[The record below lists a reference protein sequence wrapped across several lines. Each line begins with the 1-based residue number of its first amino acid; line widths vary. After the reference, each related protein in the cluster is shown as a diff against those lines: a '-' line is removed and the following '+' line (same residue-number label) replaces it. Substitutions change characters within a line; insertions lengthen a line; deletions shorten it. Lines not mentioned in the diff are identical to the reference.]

1 MIWIA
6 VAAITLL
13 ILLYIWSS
21 CLLFYHEEAEA
32 LHSDE
37 SKCFDEACRS
47 IIIRQGS
54 DKAVLMIHGYP
65 TTPAMYSYA
74 AERMKGEGYDVYAP
88 LIPSF
93 GADWH
98 DFEKTVFSSWYG
110 WMLEYYDHLAA
121 SYSSIYVIGTSM
133 GGAMAL
139 KIAEERNN
147 GKKHRKSRWPACAS
161 AAAAS
166 FLLCACGG
174 GGAAAADPE
183 DISLY
188 DRGLAV
194 IDIMAEMTES
204 EAYIGLTT
212 ANDGIRA
219 IIQND
224 LAGEHEE
231 PEAVY
236 SVSIPEEQLWAWW
249 DMAEMEETGEM
260 SQELRAFLR
269 GRDLSLCL

>member
-1 MIWIA
+1 MRRWDRKKQD
-6 VAAITLL
+6 T
-13 ILLYIWSS
+13 
-21 CLLFYHEEAEA
+21 E
-32 LHSDE
+32 
-37 SKCFDEACRS
+37 
-47 IIIRQGS
+47 
-54 DKAVLMIHGYP
+54 
-65 TTPAMYSYA
+65 
-74 AERMKGEGYDVYAP
+74 
-88 LIPSF
+88 
-93 GADWH
+93 
-98 DFEKTVFSSWYG
+98 
-110 WMLEYYDHLAA
+110 
-121 SYSSIYVIGTSM
+121 
-133 GGAMAL
+133 
-139 KIAEERNN
+139 NN

-260 SQELRAFLR
+260 SQELRAFLQHR
-269 GRDLSLCL
+269 ILTSIPSVINGMAGVEELAAANACTAQKTFTVKNEMEDVTYLYVFEDAAPAAVTFTAGEDGTVSASGTFLLQEEFSCGSAAEIEAFFEGIGVETEVGEILPEGCQ

>member
-1 MIWIA
+1 MRRWDRKKQDTENTGKKNGKRRWAACIPA
-6 VAAITLL
+6 VAA
-13 ILLYIWSS
+13 
-21 CLLFYHEEAEA
+21 FA
-32 LHSDE
+32 
-37 SKCFDEACRS
+37 
-47 IIIRQGS
+47 
-54 DKAVLMIHGYP
+54 
-65 TTPAMYSYA
+65 
-74 AERMKGEGYDVYAP
+74 
-88 LIPSF
+88 
-93 GADWH
+93 
-98 DFEKTVFSSWYG
+98 
-110 WMLEYYDHLAA
+110 
-121 SYSSIYVIGTSM
+121 
-133 GGAMAL
+133 
-139 KIAEERNN
+139 
-147 GKKHRKSRWPACAS
+147 
-161 AAAAS
+161 
-166 FLLCACGG
+166 LCACGG
-174 GGAAAADPE
+174 SRAGTQDAG

-260 SQELRAFLR
+260 SQELWTFLR
-269 GRDLSLCL
+269 QRILASVPSVINGMAGVEELAAANACTAQKTFAVKNEMQDVTYLYVYEDAAPAAVTFTAGEDGTVSASGTFLLQDEFSCGSAAEIEAFFEGIGVEAEVGEILPEE